1 VRRSLVRVLVTVVAL
16 AVILV
21 AADLGARHLALREV
35 ASRIQ
40 QDQGLAE
47 RPVVTVAGGSFLL
60 QAARGRFEDVTL
72 TLGGLPAG
80 DLELSGVRVRL
91 PQVHVPRGVLLG
103 RPGTVDLDAGTLR
116 ADVDFASLA
125 RQVDAGGLDVVL
137 DRDGDDVRAS
147 TSVSLLGLDLGLALT
162 VEPRLED
169 GAVRMVPVAAALGG
183 QRIGLDRAR
192 SLLSGVGLDQLDGWT
207 VSLDEVPGEVEVQ
220 SLTVTD
226 AGVDV
231 RGALRATSL
240 DVG

>member
-1 VRRSLVRVLVTVVAL
+1 VRRSLVRALVTLLAL

-21 AADLGARHLALREV
+21 AADLGARHYALREV
-35 ASRIQ
+35 ATGIQ
-40 QDQGLAE
+40 QDQGLTQ

-60 QAARGRFEDVTL
+60 QAVRGRFDDVTL
-72 TLGGLPAG
+72 TLDDLPAG
-80 DLELSGVRVRL
+80 DLTLSGVRVRV
-91 PQVHVPRGVLLG
+91 PQVQVPRGVLLG

-125 RQVDAGGLDVVL
+125 RQVDVAGLDVVL
-137 DRDGDDVRAS
+137 DRDGEDVRAS
-147 TSVSLLGLDLGLALT
+147 TTVSLLGLDLDLALT

-192 SLLSGVGLDQLDGWT
+192 SLLSGVGLDGLDGWT
-207 VSLDEVPGEVEVQ
+207 VALDEVPGEVEVQ

-226 AGVDV
+226 EGVEV
-231 RGALRATSL
+231 RGAVLATSL